1 MFTANSM
8 NCLLEAIG
16 LALPGNGTIP
26 AVDPRRL
33 DLARAAARQI
43 IELLRRDLKPRDIVT
58 LESLDNAFALDM
70 AMGGS
75 TNTVLH
81 TLAIAHEAGVD
92 FPLARLNADLRGH
105 PLHLQGLAVRART
118 CTSRTWT
125 APAASAPSSRNCPAS
140 PGCCT
145 WTP

>member
-33 DLARAAARQI
+33 DLAKAAARQI
-43 IELLRRDLKPRDIVT
+43 LELLRRDLKPRDLVT
-58 LESLDNAFALDM
+58 LDALDNAFALDM

-81 TLAIAHEAGVD
+81 ALAIAHEAGLD
-92 FPLARLNADLRGH
+92 FPLERLNQISAVTPCICKVSPSLPGRAHPGRGPGRRHQRH
-105 PLHLQGLAVRART
+105 PEGAFPQARA
-118 CTSRTWT
+118 S
-125 APAASAPSSRNCPAS
+125 
-140 PGCCT
+140 CT